1 MRKLTYLLIAVVAFA
16 MTSCGNAQDAKI
28 AELEKEI
35 AELKE
40 KAATMDAA
48 ELEKAKTAVVEK
60 MNTVVKSAKENEA
73 LKGAVEGFKS
83 ELNTIKVKPTAIP
96 ESALKG
102 ECGDCEKGHGECGD
116 CEKGKGECGDCEKAK
131 GECGDCDKAPQAS
144 KENCEKAA
152 KSATVNKD
160 LKVKANPTPVKG
172 KIREAK

>member
-60 MNTVVKSAKENEA
+60 MNSVIKEAKEDA
-73 LKGAVEGFKS
+73 AVKGTVEGFKND
-83 ELNTIKVKPTAIP
+83 LQTIKCNKTVVPATV
-96 ESALKG
+96 KG
-102 ECGDCEKGHGECGD
+102 ECGDCEKGNGD
-116 CEKGKGECGDCEKAK
+116 CCEKGNGDCAE
-131 GECGDCDKAPQAS
+131 
-144 KENCEKAA
+144 CEKKAA
-152 KSATVNKD
+152 EEKECCKEATKTVKVDKD
-160 LKVKANPTPVKG
+160 LKVKKAATPVKG
-172 KIREAK
+172 KVLEAK